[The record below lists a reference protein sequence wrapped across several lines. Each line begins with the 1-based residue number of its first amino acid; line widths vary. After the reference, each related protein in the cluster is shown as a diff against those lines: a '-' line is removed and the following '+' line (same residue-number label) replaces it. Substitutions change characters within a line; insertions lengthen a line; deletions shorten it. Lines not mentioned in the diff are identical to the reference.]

1 MADIQLKDICL
12 AIDKRDKTF
21 YNGLTAEQQK
31 KFSTWLYMRYASSVD
46 SPIFRDHYLQMVN
59 DLVNVNFN
67 DLRHHTELQWLLMSL
82 CGIGR
87 KQFHPWIMPGGKREG
102 KSKIKTWLGKTFP
115 NLKNSELDTLIE
127 LNTIDELK
135 DYANQQGLTDKEIK
149 RIF

>member
-12 AIDKRDKTF
+12 AIDKRNKTF
-21 YNGLTAEQQK
+21 YNGLTTEQQK
-31 KFSTWLYMRYASSVD
+31 KFSIWLYMRYASSVD
-46 SPIFRDHYLQMVN
+46 DPMFRDHYLEIVN

-67 DLRHHTELQWLLMSL
+67 DLRHHIELQWLLISL
-82 CGIGR
+82 CGIGK
-87 KQFHPWIMPGGKREG
+87 KQFHPWIKPGKRKE
-102 KSKIKTWLGKTFP
+102 KPKIKTWLGKAFP
-115 NLKNSELDTLIE
+115 NLKDSELDTLIE